1 MKTPNPIGV
10 NVNKYRIAQGYTQD
24 HLANLLG
31 VSREQISN
39 YENGIRNIPVT
50 SLNKLAD
57 LFGIELEEL
66 LEENSTIATTN
77 LAFAF
82 RSQSITDTD
91 IKSIAEFK
99 RIVFNYLKMK
109 NILHAANS

>member
-1 MKTPNPIGV
+1 MKTTQTIGV
-10 NVNKYRIAQGYTQD
+10 NIRKYRLAQGYTQD

-31 VSREQISN
+31 VKREVISY
-39 YENGIRNIPVT
+39 YENGTRNIPVT

-66 LEENSTIATTN
+66 LEENSTIASTN

-82 RSQSITDTD
+82 RSESFTDTD
-91 IKSIAEFK
+91 IHSIAEFK
-99 RIVFNYLKMK
+99 RIVFSYLKMN
-109 NILHAANS
+109 NILHAAND

>member
-1 MKTPNPIGV
+1 MKTQNTIGV
-10 NVNKYRIAQGYTQD
+10 NVHKYRAAQGYTQEQ
-24 HLANLLG
+24 LANLLG
-31 VSREQISN
+31 VTREQISN
-39 YENGIRNIPVT
+39 YEKGIRNIPVT

-57 LFGIELEEL
+57 LFGVELEEL
-66 LEENSTIATTN
+66 LEENSTVADTN

-109 NILHAANS
+109 NILDAVSN

>member
-1 MKTPNPIGV
+1 MKTPNIVGV
-10 NVNKYRIAQGYTQD
+10 NVQKYRTAQGYTQE

-31 VSREQISN
+31 VTREQISN
-39 YENGIRNIPVT
+39 YEKGIRNIPVT

-66 LEENSTIATTN
+66 LEENPTIASTN

-82 RSQSITDTD
+82 RSESFNDTD
-91 IKSIAEFK
+91 IQSVAEFK
-99 RIVFNYLKMK
+99 RIVFNYLKMN
-109 NILHAANS
+109 NILNAVND